1 MIADCVGPKQQK
13 PPKMMKTWMCFILM
27 GLRGFVAAPLASDED
42 WVTQTWFKDYLL
54 EKDLIEEAKDGLN
67 GPEDEMSKG
76 KKIQKY
82 VF

>member
-1 MIADCVGPKQQK
+1 
-13 PPKMMKTWMCFILM
+13 MCFILI
-27 GLRGFVAAPLASDED
+27 GLRGFTAAPLASDEG
-42 WVTQTWFKDYLL
+42 WGIQTWFKDYML
-54 EKDLIEEAKDGLN
+54 EKDLIEEAEDGLN